1 MSTAAALPVAS
12 LPLGAHARDDGSASF
27 VVWSPESTTLSIRL
41 HDSDARSVELDRRA
55 HGYFAGVI
63 EGVAPGTRYSV
74 VLPDGTELPDPA
86 SRSQPDGVHGPSAVE
101 SAAFEWQTQSW
112 RQPEL
117 RDLVLY
123 ELHVGTFTQEGTFD
137 AAIERLPALRDI
149 GITAVEIM
157 PIAQFP
163 GARNWGYDGVFAFA
177 AQNSYG
183 GATGLKRFVDAAHA
197 LDVNVIL
204 DVVYNHLGP
213 EGNYL
218 LRHGPYFTDT
228 YHTPWGAALNFDE
241 AGSDEVRRYFI
252 DSALQWTDEFRVDG
266 LRLDAIHAILDRSAR
281 PFLRELA
288 DAVHER
294 AVENG
299 RSVILIGESDLGDPR
314 VLRSERLGGFDLD
327 AQWLDDFHH
336 SLHTLLTGE
345 EAGYYIDFGTLGH
358 LARAFQHGFVYA
370 GEYSHYRGR
379 RHGAP
384 ASDILPRQF
393 VVYAQNHDQV
403 GNRMHGDRL
412 TASITPAR
420 LRLAAAAMLLS
431 PFTPMLFMG
440 EEYGSQAPFPF
451 FTDFNDRELI
461 AAVRAGRKAEFAAF
475 SWDGEPPDPQSPTTF
490 DSAVIDWDARNDA
503 RHGPVLA
510 LHRRLIEL
518 RRTAAGIHSADAIS
532 TDIFDTSGAE
542 SPGDTTEGVIAILRR
557 ASEQSSLLL
566 LNFAAE
572 AARIRIPATGR
583 GWRCVLDTE
592 SVEFGGP
599 GSSVPD
605 ALDPAGQNIQLAQ
618 HSAVLLLHDEE

>member
-1 MSTAAALPVAS
+1 VSTAAAIPVAS
-12 LPLGAHARDDGSASF
+12 FPLGAHAYGDGSASF
-27 VVWSPESTTLSIRL
+27 VVWSPESTAISIRL
-41 HDSDARSVELDRRA
+41 HGTGARTVELDPRER
-55 HGYFAGVI
+55 GYFAGVI
-63 EGVAPGTRYSV
+63 EDVAPGTRYSIL
-74 VLPDGTELPDPA
+74 LPDGTELPDPA

-101 SAAFEWQTQSW
+101 SAAFDWQTQSW

-123 ELHVGTFTQEGTFD
+123 ELHVGTFTREGTFD
-137 AAIERLPALRDI
+137 AAIERLPALHDL

-163 GARNWGYDGVFAFA
+163 GVRNWGYDGVFPFA
-177 AQNSYG
+177 TQNSYG
-183 GATGLKRFVDAAHA
+183 GPVALKRFVDAAHA
-197 LDVNVIL
+197 LDLNVIL

-218 LRHGPYFTDT
+218 LGHGPYFTDT

-252 DSALQWTDEFRVDG
+252 DSALQWTDEFRIDG
-266 LRLDAIHAILDRSAR
+266 LRLDAIHAILDRAAR

-294 AVENG
+294 AAEQD
-299 RSVILIGESDLGDPR
+299 RTVILIGESDLGDPR
-314 VLRSERLGGFDLD
+314 VLRSERLGGLDLD

-345 EAGYYIDFGTLGH
+345 EAGYYIDFGTLAH

-370 GEYSHYRGR
+370 GEYSRYRGR

-384 ASDILPRQF
+384 APDILPRQF

-412 TASITPAR
+412 TGSITSAR
-420 LRLAAAAMLLS
+420 LRLAAAAVLLS

-440 EEYGSQAPFPF
+440 EEYGSRAPFPF
-451 FTDFNDRELI
+451 FTDFDDRALI
-461 AAVRAGRKAEFAAF
+461 QAVRAGRKAEFASF
-475 SWDGEPPDPQSPTTF
+475 SWDDEPPDPQSPTTF
-490 DSAVIDWDARNDA
+490 NSAVLDWDVRNDA
-503 RHGPVLA
+503 SHAPVLA

-518 RRTAAGIHSADAIS
+518 RRTAAGVRSADAMS
-532 TDIFDTSGAE
+532 TDILDTSGAE
-542 SPGDTTEGVIAILRR
+542 SPGDTAEGVIAILRR

-566 LNFAAE
+566 LNFASE
-572 AARIRIPATGR
+572 TARIDVPATGR

-592 SVEFGGP
+592 SVAFGGA
-599 GSSVPD
+599 GSSIPD
-605 ALDPAGQNIQLAQ
+605 VLDPDGHRIELAQ
-618 HSAVLLLHDEE
+618 HSAVLLVHDED